1 MKFPNNIVLV
11 KDYHERIDVKIKM
24 VHPKWIVNLLMF
36 LLFSFIILFIFGL
49 FTFKIFEK
57 IGPAALII
65 CAFYLFLTYRFAR
78 IVFWHKDGEELL
90 ILTDLSFSFI
100 RNYGIYQSKIDT
112 ITDPHYEIGFLES
125 HSEEK
130 DNPIGKLVF
139 CHVDPVSKLESLLFE
154 TALDITYD
162 DFIIIKSHLF
172 KLRAPEDFLFK
183 NDIILN

>member
-1 MKFPNNIVLV
+1 MKFPKNIVLL
-11 KDYHERIDVKIKM
+11 KDYHERIDVIIKM
-24 VHPKWIVNLLMF
+24 VHPKWIVNLLML
-36 LLFSFIILFIFGL
+36 LLFSFIILYIVGL
-49 FTFKIFEK
+49 FTFNIFEE

-100 RNYGIYQSKIDT
+100 RNYGIYQSKIYT

-125 HSEEK
+125 HSEESNRK
-130 DNPIGKLVF
+130 TTFF

-154 TALDITYD
+154 PALDITYD